1 MVEDDYAVRSPFKH
15 HIEQFLPMAST
26 KVLSIGQC
34 RPDSAAIQ
42 HYLQS
47 TFGSE
52 VITADTADAALRLL
66 QDQRFDLVLINRIL
80 DADYSSG
87 MDILK
92 SIRLNEAW
100 DTLPVMLVSNYP
112 EWQQAAIAAGALP
125 GFGKA
130 ELNRAETRE
139 KLSAVLGGG

>member
-1 MVEDDYAVRSPFKH
+1 
-15 HIEQFLPMAST
+15 MAST

-42 HYLQS
+42 YYLQS
-47 TFGSE
+47 TFGSV
-52 VITADTADAALRLL
+52 VITADTADAAMRLL

-130 ELNRAETRE
+130 QLNRAETRE
-139 KLSAVLGGG
+139 KLSAVLGG

>member
-1 MVEDDYAVRSPFKH
+1 
-15 HIEQFLPMAST
+15 
-26 KVLSIGQC
+26 
-34 RPDSAAIQ
+34 
-42 HYLQS
+42 
-47 TFGSE
+47 
-52 VITADTADAALRLL
+52 
-66 QDQRFDLVLINRIL
+66 VLINRVL
-80 DADYSSG
+80 DADGTSG

-112 EWQQAAIAAGALP
+112 EWQQSAIAAGALP

-139 KLSAVLGGG
+139 KLAAVLGTAGNN

>member
-1 MVEDDYAVRSPFKH
+1 
-15 HIEQFLPMAST
+15 MAST

-42 HYLQS
+42 YYLQS
-47 TFGSE
+47 TFGSV
-52 VITADTADAALRLL
+52 VITADTADAAMRLL

-80 DADYSSG
+80 DADCSSG

-139 KLSAVLGGG
+139 KLSAVLGG